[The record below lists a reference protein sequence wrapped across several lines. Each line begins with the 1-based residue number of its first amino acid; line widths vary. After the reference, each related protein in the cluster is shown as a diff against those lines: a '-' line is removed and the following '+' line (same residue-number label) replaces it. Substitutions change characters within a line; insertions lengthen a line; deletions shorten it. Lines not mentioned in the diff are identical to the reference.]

1 MATISYNYAAI
12 VVAGL
17 AGVFIGG
24 LWYSPVLFAKSWAG
38 HIGKTLEQVQADFSP
53 LKILNA
59 LLTCIIAA
67 FYLSA
72 VIDLAGYQSLVGGI
86 EIGLITAFAVL
97 TVFRGMHDYF
107 EHRPVKLCLIT
118 MGHDLLVFAVM
129 GAILGAWQ

>member
-1 MATISYNYAAI
+1 MEAINFNYAAI

-38 HIGKTLEQVQADFSP
+38 HIGKTAEQVQADFSP

-59 LLTCIIAA
+59 LISCIIAA
-67 FYLSA
+67 IYLSA
-72 VIDLAGYQSLVGGI
+72 VIDFSGHQSLTGGI
-86 EIGLITAFAVL
+86 HVGLVTAFAVL
-97 TVFRGMHDYF
+97 IVFRGMHDFF
-107 EHRPVKLCLIT
+107 EHRPFKLFLIT
-118 MGHDLLVFAVM
+118 VGHDLLVFVAM